1 MADPPPTAIRPS
13 QRLALYT
20 STAARTAASVGFDGV
35 WSNTATGR
43 PGKASSA
50 FCSTPAA
57 LTPGSVTISGRVMPT
72 RSHSCLSSLTAPKSN
87 WIWVT

>member
-1 MADPPPTAIRPS
+1 MAEPPPTAIKPS

-20 STAARTAASVGFDGV
+20 STAARTAASVGLDGV

-43 PGKASSA
+43 PGRASSA

-57 LTPGSVTISGRVMPT
+57 LTPASVTTSGRVMPT
-72 RSHSCLSSLTAPKSN
+72 RSHSCCSSFTAPKSN